1 MLLHIKITGV
11 TTHVMTRSLA
21 WIPSCISVGVVC
33 KIELMVSSF
42 KAYWIVLGSY
52 ILYVIPDDS
61 DAKRPR

>member
-1 MLLHIKITGV
+1 MLVHMKITGV
-11 TTHVMTRSLA
+11 TTHIMTRNLA
-21 WIPSCISVGVVC
+21 WIPSCIAIGVVC

-52 ILYVIPDDS
+52 ILYVVPDDA